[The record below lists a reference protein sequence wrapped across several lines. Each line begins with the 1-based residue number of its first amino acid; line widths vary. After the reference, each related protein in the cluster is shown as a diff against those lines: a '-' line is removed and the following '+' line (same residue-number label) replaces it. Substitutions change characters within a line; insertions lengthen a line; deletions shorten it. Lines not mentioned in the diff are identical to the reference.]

1 MGKSKIYL
9 SFPLRQASVMKNKI
23 KTIGGQK
30 MAEQK
35 PRRKPYY
42 SNNFIAIWQNSDKN
56 GKTYLSIRV
65 FGSYFNVFQT
75 RQE

>member
-1 MGKSKIYL
+1 
-9 SFPLRQASVMKNKI
+9 
-23 KTIGGQK
+23 